1 VNNEFPPGMVCGA
14 FITSGEVHA
23 LIELSEQPSAP
34 FAEISNTANRFNA
47 LLRDEAL
54 DIDRDEK
61 RILAQRLRDVMV
73 KRLRE
78 ADATDCSRLAW
89 LCVHLDELDAARA
102 YVERGLERDPA
113 NTHCLR
119 LADRLT

>member
-1 VNNEFPPGMVCGA
+1 MDVGA
-14 FITSGEVHA
+14 AIEA
-23 LIELSEQPSAP
+23 LRRSSVVELSEQPSAP

-61 RILAQRLRDVMV
+61 RILAPRLRDVMV
-73 KRLRE
+73 NRLRE